1 MSTLVYNKRLRFDYS
16 ILEDYEAG
24 IVLTGAEAKACK
36 LGKVSLAGAYV
47 VLEGGELWLKNAQ
60 IYPYQINN
68 QRGYDPMRQRK
79 LLVKRATIEQ
89 LVGKLQTAG
98 LTLLV
103 ESLYTTRGFVKAKVV
118 LGRGKKKADKRAA
131 IKKRDVDRD
140 IARAMRHKY

>member
-1 MSTLVYNKRLRFDYS
+1 MSTLAYNKRLRFDYS

-68 QRGYDPMRQRK
+68 PDPPRDS
-79 LLVKRATIEQ
+79 V
-89 LVGKLQTAG
+89 
-98 LTLLV
+98 
-103 ESLYTTRGFVKAKVV
+103 TRS
-118 LGRGKKKADKRAA
+118 
-131 IKKRDVDRD
+131 
-140 IARAMRHKY
+140 HS